1 VRAILAA
8 RRAKQE
14 EEEGAAA
21 PPPPLQAKALAYAER
36 FDAVRSA
43 VRADEAAAA
52 LGARGTL
59 TAAAS
64 LINLMPGT
72 ADEAVSLVP
81 SLGAA
86 DREGLGEEALQEV
99 LDELQ
104 TYKGLE

>member
-1 VRAILAA
+1 MRAILPA

-59 TAAAS
+59 TAAEAAS

-86 DREGLGEEALQEV
+86 DREGLGEEALQ
-99 LDELQ
+99 
-104 TYKGLE
+104 